1 MFVLKCLKFN
11 ITGIR
16 YMANTALVL
25 SAKIMDVQAMGLNM
39 RAYVDISKYWK
50 EGLSVNAAYED
61 LLIKG
66 MKIDRRTLSSAK
78 DGTLAR
84 SEYSTLI
91 RLRNWARELSGNKK
105 LCIDDLLVIKEDEEN

>member
-1 MFVLKCLKFN
+1 MTNALIAFS
-11 ITGIR
+11 
-16 YMANTALVL
+16 AN
-25 SAKIMDVQAMGLNM
+25 IMDVKVNSSDM
-39 RAYVDISKYWK
+39 RAYVDIGKYWA

-61 LLIKG
+61 LIMKG

-91 RLRNWARELSGNKK
+91 RLRDWIREISGNDQ
-105 LCIDDLLVIKEDEEN
+105 LCIDDLLVIKEEEN